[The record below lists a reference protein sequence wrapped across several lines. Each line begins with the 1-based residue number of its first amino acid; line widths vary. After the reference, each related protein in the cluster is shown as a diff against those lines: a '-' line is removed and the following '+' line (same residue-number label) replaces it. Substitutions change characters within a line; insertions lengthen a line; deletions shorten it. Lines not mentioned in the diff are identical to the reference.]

1 MGEQRNRRY
10 QGWHLEYHL
19 DPWWKA
25 GLLTELGDSAEGAS
39 KDVEMVP
46 RQAAAQA
53 RCPQRALRYDLR
65 VPPEHERRGCPS
77 TPPVPL
83 PQQQACCPAH
93 PCGRCLCASTRVPTG
108 SLLFSYTAWVAAS
121 SVCPWSLR
129 LHRDVTCAPSPTPQV
144 ASVRGSYKR
153 HLNTP
158 LWVTVTANPAR

>member
-1 MGEQRNRRY
+1 MAPGVSLGSLVEGRTAHGARGLSRRSIQGCRNGP
-10 QGWHLEYHL
+10 Q
-19 DPWWKA
+19 
-25 GLLTELGDSAEGAS
+25 AS
-39 KDVEMVP
+39 S
-46 RQAAAQA
+46 
-53 RCPQRALRYDLR
+53 CPGQMSQRALRYDLR